1 MNDLRSCVRWRI
13 NWLGSVKFADKESLS
28 KCYITDINFK
38 GVRISLEE
46 KLKKDSFVNLTLF
59 LSSEL
64 FFDIEAWVVW
74 QGTLEGLNTY
84 GLLFTKMD
92 DGDKERLYQ
101 FIHEDFREQ
110 INKQWWDGVV
120 IKEGGEEMEDRRI
133 FERFNARF
141 PLRFLS
147 LGENKEGQAVT
158 QDISAKG
165 IGFVTNEEL
174 IPHTPLEMWL
184 QAPDKGEPIYARG
197 EVVWSKMVEPT
208 KYKAGVEL
216 EEAEFMSLSRILRA
230 MKAK

>member
-1 MNDLRSCVRWRI
+1 
-13 NWLGSVKFADKESLS
+13 
-28 KCYITDINFK
+28 
-38 GVRISLEE
+38 
-46 KLKKDSFVNLTLF
+46 
-59 LSSEL
+59 
-64 FFDIEAWVVW
+64 VVW

-84 GLLFTKMD
+84 GLLFTKIKD
-92 DGDKERLYQ
+92 EDKERLYQ

-133 FERFNARF
+133 FERFNAHF

-165 IGFVTNEEL
+165 MSFVTNEDL
-174 IPHTPLEMWL
+174 IPRTPLEMWL
-184 QAPDKGEPIYARG
+184 QVPDKGEPIYTRG

-208 KYKAGVEL
+208 KYRAGVEL
-216 EEAEFMSLSRILRA
+216 EEAEFMSLSRVLRA